1 MMISGYAIASIAITA
16 ASVGLLSNR
25 FERVGTIAK
34 PISAPKAAEV
44 VIAANCSGVEPPKI
58 GVHVER
64 NRLSEPDSGCRD
76 KYDCGEH
83 HERLVA
89 DHVAEVSDRT

>member
-1 MMISGYAIASIAITA
+1 MMISEYAIASIAITA
-16 ASVGLLSNR
+16 ASVGRLSNR
-25 FERVGTIAK
+25 FERAGTIAK

-44 VIAANCSGVEPPKI
+44 VIAASCSGEPPKI

-64 NRLSEPDSGCRD
+64 NRLFEPDSGCRD

-89 DHVAEVSDRT
+89 DHITEVSNWT